1 MTALLSRIFPV
12 RPSQLRQHHVLGLNA
27 RNIHFLLEWNP
38 RSFYPVLDDK
48 VLTKGVCESHGVPV
62 PETLLIIERAG
73 DLRRMLGRLGEHP
86 EFVIKPARGA
96 GGRGIV
102 VVVRHDGS
110 HFETPNGRVLSLA
123 ELRYHILTVLC
134 GCFSLGD
141 HADRAVVE
149 QRVVPHPVFE
159 KLSVAGT
166 PDIRVIVYRSVP
178 MMAMLRLPTHA
189 SRGRGNLHQG
199 AVGVGIQLETGRTFG
214 GVYRERAVTVHP
226 ETGAPMENIEL
237 PHWPAIV
244 EMATDLSQSL
254 GAAYIG
260 VDIVL
265 DAKRGPL
272 VLEANARPGL
282 AIQTAN
288 RCGLLYPLQ
297 QVEERKGTQLVPSY
311 KGRLT
316 APVPNAP

>member
-1 MTALLSRIFPV
+1 
-12 RPSQLRQHHVLGLNA
+12 
-27 RNIHFLLEWNP
+27 
-38 RSFYPVLDDK
+38 
-48 VLTKGVCESHGVPV
+48 
-62 PETLLIIERAG
+62 
-73 DLRRMLGRLGEHP
+73 
-86 EFVIKPARGA
+86 
-96 GGRGIV
+96 
-102 VVVRHDGS
+102 
-110 HFETPNGRVLSLA
+110 
-123 ELRYHILTVLC
+123 
-134 GCFSLGD
+134 
-141 HADRAVVE
+141 
-149 QRVVPHPVFE
+149 
-159 KLSVAGT
+159 
-166 PDIRVIVYRSVP
+166 
-178 MMAMLRLPTHA
+178 
-189 SRGRGNLHQG
+189 
-199 AVGVGIQLETGRTFG
+199 VGVGIQLETGRTFG
-214 GVYRERAVTVHP
+214 GVYGERAVTVHP

-311 KGRLT
+311 KGRLA
-316 APVPNAP
+316 APVPDAP